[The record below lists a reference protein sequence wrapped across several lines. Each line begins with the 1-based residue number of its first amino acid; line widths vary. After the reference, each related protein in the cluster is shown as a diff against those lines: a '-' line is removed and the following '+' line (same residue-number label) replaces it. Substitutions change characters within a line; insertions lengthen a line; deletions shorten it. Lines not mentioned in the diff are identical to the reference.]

1 MVECVDHGLEH
12 FLQVVTFDTKRETEG
27 VGTKLLLKMLNIR
40 KMKWQH
46 VYNKMVF

>member
-12 FLQVVTFDTKRETEG
+12 FLQVVTFDTKCETED

-40 KMKWQH
+40 KMNWQYA
-46 VYNKMVF
+46 YNKMVF